1 MERLVHDLKTM
12 ETLCCTLDYP
22 GISEEDLN
30 KYIKDHGPL
39 VNPVYG
45 EVHGYWIDGDFF
57 TPYRN
62 VVPGCCELAPE
73 IAVLLG
79 RWMDWSGTRKR
90 GTILLSKGG
99 YIFDERTKRPTTV
112 RSPDVTYTPRHATR
126 NSGDLELWQRGQ
138 EPYAPLFVVEIDYLS
153 GEDSQFIALDQKMRN
168 QFFSHGVQLGWL
180 IDPRPG
186 SRKMFEYKLDEAGK
200 MHRVDNEEWR
210 DLDGGDVLPGFRVD
224 KTDLEMVLD
233 PDGYVPPDNDEIDMI
248 CPCRGC
254 DERLRSLPE
263 SIGHLESHRAER
275 ERQKYLAKRAA
286 RKRIQLRL

>member
-79 RWMDWSGTRKR
+79 
-90 GTILLSKGG
+90 
-99 YIFDERTKRPTTV
+99 
-112 RSPDVTYTPRHATR
+112 A